1 MAKIPWS
8 NRSSARTTTRLTT
21 WSAAARSRPSRPP
34 IRRSLLRRCVCGPRI
49 TSSAKTFNER
59 PMHGRPSLGPA
70 RRSDMIV
77 RTRPRRFSNEV
88 WHQIGALA
96 IMLGAALVPTI
107 VFALECPVRGE
118 PNIPPPESI
127 ATPDKPIAKGSNIDT
142 YKRQLTEYQKEGYNS
157 DVVAVMEKATRYV
170 LDRALERAGEVKRPA
185 VVLDIDETSLSN
197 WDNIKA
203 DDYGFIEGGA
213 CPLQAKMACGFN
225 DWIDKAI
232 APAIGPTLDFF
243 NAVRAE
249 NVAVFFITGRRERQR
264 QATLWNLDRAAF
276 KSWARVATRPDD
288 QQGSL
293 VPFKS
298 GERDKIVAER
308 YTILANIGD
317 QDSDLDPR
325 DKSYGCP
332 FKLPNPFY
340 FIP

>member
-1 MAKIPWS
+1 
-8 NRSSARTTTRLTT
+8 
-21 WSAAARSRPSRPP
+21 
-34 IRRSLLRRCVCGPRI
+34 
-49 TSSAKTFNER
+49 
-59 PMHGRPSLGPA
+59 
-70 RRSDMIV
+70 MIV
-77 RTRPRRFSNEV
+77 RKRPHRFGDEV
-88 WHQIGALA
+88 EQQIVLLRCVGALA
-96 IMLGAALVPTI
+96 IMLVAGLVPVI
-107 VFALECPVRGE
+107 ASAAGCPVRRE
-118 PNIPPPESI
+118 PGIPPADSI
-127 ATPDKPIAKGSNIDT
+127 ATSDKPTIAKDFNIDT
-142 YKRQLTEYQKEGYNS
+142 YKRQLTKYHDEGGYIK
-157 DVVAVMEKATRYV
+157 DIAAVMKDATDRV
-170 LDRALERAGEVKRPA
+170 LGRAGEVRWPA

-276 KSWARVATRPDD
+276 KSWARVAPRPDE
-288 QQGSL
+288 QHGSL